1 VSNRAETFVD
11 MVSGAPGTA
20 VTERSKQMATITSTP
35 TDVTGGRVRSRLA
48 STLPRAT
55 LSFGVLAATVTTAA
69 AAALR
74 AGGVPLAVHGKI
86 PLASFA
92 QITFVAAVIGGVLIA
107 VVNRRSSAPRR
118 RFFQATIGLAALSL
132 LAPAAFADTASSKI
146 ALVGLHL
153 VAAAIIVPLLARH
166 AH

>member
-1 VSNRAETFVD
+1 
-11 MVSGAPGTA
+11 
-20 VTERSKQMATITSTP
+20 MATITSTSP
-35 TDVTGGRVRSRLA
+35 DVTGGRVRSRLA

-55 LSFGVLAATVTTAA
+55 LLFGVLAATVTTAA
-69 AAALR
+69 AAVLR
-74 AGGVPLAVHGKI
+74 AGGVPLSVHGKI

-118 RFFQATIGLAALSL
+118 RFFQASIGLAALSL